1 MGVHLLR
8 SHTRGAVARCQDPG
22 PQGGSCGAV
31 SIPGGFAALPHIGA
45 GWRGALCLHVSRPW
59 TAPCP
64 RGGGAHHIGQLPRG
78 QKPAAL
84 GVGDPGPRLREER
97 ASPSAGTDVSGFM
110 QIRNCPLAPR
120 APTLWWEP
128 SMGSSW
134 LEGSTSLKESHTKSQ
149 NEFFFLEF
157 SYHFSALSSSPHK
170 GKKPQK

>member
-1 MGVHLLR
+1 MPGPWAAGWQLR
-8 SHTRGAVARCQDPG
+8 SRQPPRGLRSAAPHRGGVAR
-22 PQGGSCGAV
+22 
-31 SIPGGFAALPHIGA
+31 GFVPPRQPALDSP
-45 GWRGALCLHVSRPW
+45 LP
-59 TAPCP
+59 P
-64 RGGGAHHIGQLPRG
+64 RGRDASHWATPERSEACSPGSGGPR
-78 QKPAAL
+78 
-84 GVGDPGPRLREER
+84 PRLREER
-97 ASPSAGTDVSGFM
+97 ASPSVGTDVSGFM